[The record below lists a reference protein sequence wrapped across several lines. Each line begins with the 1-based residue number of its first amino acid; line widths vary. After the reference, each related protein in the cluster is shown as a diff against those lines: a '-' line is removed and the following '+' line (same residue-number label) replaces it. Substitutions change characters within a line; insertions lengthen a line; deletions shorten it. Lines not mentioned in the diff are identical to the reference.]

1 MKEDI
6 HRKYYLIDCL
16 KKKIA
21 YHHGSLPDIVRKEIE
36 ELYINEKLS
45 TIFCTSTLLEG
56 VNLPANNLFTFEPKK
71 KDTPL
76 TNFEFGNLIGRA
88 GRLNSSLYGT
98 VYYIEEN
105 NDKLKA
111 RDYYNAEYNKE
122 INVFSS
128 INVSAR
134 FIPYCPVSS

>member
-1 MKEDI
+1 MDGDGEDRPEEVKELIDFLKEDI

-105 NDKLKA
+105 NDK
-111 RDYYNAEYNKE
+111 RT
-122 INVFSS
+122 VFMWNSS
-128 INVSAR
+128 IS
-134 FIPYCPVSS
+134 I